1 MDTNNDGYAQVG
13 EKINYT
19 FSVTNIGNV
28 PVSNVVI
35 SDPLIAIAN
44 ITGNPIASIA
54 AGETN
59 NTVTGTYTLTQADV
73 DLGIVI
79 NSATA
84 LGKDN
89 ENKDV
94 TDISGTAIDNDTPTE
109 TPLTQIS
116 SIVITKDG
124 TYVDTNNDGITNVGD
139 NVRYNFVVT
148 NTGNVTL
155 TNVTVSDPVI
165 TITGGPITL
174 AAGASDTSTFSGIY
188 AITQADIDAGVV
200 YNLAIVT
207 GNPPIGEDPTSN
219 SSTDPTPCTTCPVNP
234 ECPTCT
240 ITPLTQNPVLEVI
253 KTATVT
259 SNGTTT
265 DVYSFVGDII
275 NYTIEVKSLGNVTI
289 YQIVVTDPLTG
300 L

>member
-1 MDTNNDGYAQVG
+1 
-13 EKINYT
+13 
-19 FSVTNIGNV
+19 
-28 PVSNVVI
+28 
-35 SDPLIAIAN
+35 
-44 ITGNPIASIA
+44 
-54 AGETN
+54 
-59 NTVTGTYTLTQADV
+59 LTQADV

-116 SIVITKDG
+116 SIIITKDG

-139 NVRYNFVVT
+139 NVIYNFVVT
-148 NTGNVTL
+148 NTGNVTA

-188 AITQADIDAGVV
+188 AITQADIDGVV

-207 GNPPIGEDPTSN
+207 GNPPIGRSTSN
-219 SSTDPTPCTTCPVNP
+219 SSTDPTPCTTHKPRMSYLYYA
-234 ECPTCT
+234 
-240 ITPLTQNPVLEVI
+240 TP
-253 KTATVT
+253 
-259 SNGTTT
+259 
-265 DVYSFVGDII
+265 
-275 NYTIEVKSLGNVTI
+275 
-289 YQIVVTDPLTG
+289 
-300 L
+300 